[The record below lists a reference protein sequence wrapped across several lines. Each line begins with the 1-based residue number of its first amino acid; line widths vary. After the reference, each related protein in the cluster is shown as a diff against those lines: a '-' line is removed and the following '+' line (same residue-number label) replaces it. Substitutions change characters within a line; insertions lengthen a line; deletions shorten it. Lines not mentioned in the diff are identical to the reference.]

1 MPNRLRG
8 FGLSSKISKSPMK
21 TREIPIE
28 DSSLKPIAEK
38 VAAGERLGFDDGVA
52 LYQSQSVSLTV
63 ASHFQSS
70 AVFDVCLYETTDVSL
85 LSSLSPANR

>member
-1 MPNRLRG
+1 MHSPLS
-8 FGLSSKISKSPMK
+8 FFSLSLSSVVSRQS
-21 TREIPIE
+21 R
-28 DSSLKPIAEK
+28 
-38 VAAGERLGFDDGVA
+38 VQVGVA

-70 AVFDVCLYETTDVSL
+70 AVFDVCLYESTDVSL